1 MANRSEIDENNQV
14 SLYLIYMTK
23 VAGVKGLGDALALSK
38 INRIISTD
46 IKGVG
51 ILLLITLSVFL
62 MVN

>member
-14 SLYLIYMTK
+14 SLYLMYMTK